1 MSHCS
6 FRISCSLPVP
16 SEDAKVFSTHQHNNS
31 VWVCVDVRIS
41 ARPRM
46 PLLRRNFGSS
56 TTRQTAFCVLDQET
70 SNEQLSWRR
79 DPAKNS
85 LQKQRMQK
93 TNNGL
98 LVLAD
103 GLLQQNVIDYKWHA
117 QLAKFRVHSVSQVII
132 NSFSSIFLIAFKVG
146 FLKSNLSQS

>member
-1 MSHCS
+1 
-6 FRISCSLPVP
+6 
-16 SEDAKVFSTHQHNNS
+16 
-31 VWVCVDVRIS
+31 
-41 ARPRM
+41 M

-70 SNEQLSWRR
+70 SIEQLSWRR
-79 DPAKNS
+79 DPAENS

-103 GLLQQNVIDYKWHA
+103 GLLQQNVTDYKWHA
-117 QLAKFRVHSVSQVII
+117 QLAKFRVHSVSQIII
-132 NSFSSIFLIAFKVG
+132 NSFNSIFYCLQLWI
-146 FLKSNLSQS
+146 S